1 MNGEHPAGQV
11 PARVAIENLRP
22 SVAAGRHAVKRTV
35 GEWLEV
41 TADIH
46 ADGHDELRARL
57 LVRPRSEPAWR
68 EIAMAPQGNDR
79 WTARVRIERLEP
91 HLYTVEAWTDR
102 FRSWRRDLLRRQ
114 QANAVAE
121 VDLLVGADLV
131 AQASARA
138 SGSDARFLAATAEA
152 LRGQSGDGFEAR
164 VERALEASLLSVVDR
179 HPDRERA
186 ARFAPELRLDVDPER
201 ARFSAWY
208 EFFPRS
214 CAPEPGRHGTL
225 RDAIVRLEYAAAMG
239 FDVVYLP
246 PIHPIGR
253 THRKGPN
260 NSPTAGPD
268 DLGSPWA
275 IGAAE
280 GGHTSI
286 HPALGTLEDFRA
298 FVARA
303 RELGVEPALDLAFQC
318 SPDHPWVNEHP
329 EWFLARPD
337 GSIQYAENPPKKYQD
352 IYPIHFE
359 TQHWEPLWDALRG
372 VVLFWVG
379 EGVRV
384 FRVDNPHTKPYPFW
398 EWLIEE
404 VRGRHPEVIFL
415 AEAFTRPKVM
425 ARLAALGFNQSY
437 TYFAWRN
444 TGPELR
450 EYVKQLTATELV
462 EYFRPNFW
470 PNTPDILPEFL
481 QCGGRAG
488 FALRVLLASTLS
500 ASYGVYGPAF
510 ELCED
515 RPAKPGSEEYLDS
528 EKYQLRHWDVGAD
541 HSLRPLI
548 ARLNRI
554 RRDTPALQGN
564 RGISFHATDNEQL
577 LAYSKTGPEGERVL
591 VVVNLDPHHPQ
602 SGWLEL
608 DPSAFGF
615 DTGQP
620 FQVHDLLSD
629 ARYFWSG
636 ARHYVALDPE
646 VQPGHVFQLR
656 RRVRSERDFDYYL

>member
-1 MNGEHPAGQV
+1 MNGERPAAS

-57 LVRPRSEPAWR
+57 LVRPRSEPNWR
-68 EIAMAPQGNDR
+68 EVAMAPQGNDR
-79 WTARVRIERLEP
+79 WSARVRIERLEP
-91 HLYTVEAWTDR
+91 HLYTVEAWADR

-121 VDLLVGADLV
+121 VDLLVGAELV
-131 AQASARA
+131 TEAASRA

-152 LRGQSGDGFEAR
+152 LRGEAGEEQEAR
-164 VERALEASLLSVVDR
+164 VERALEASLLSVMDR
-179 HPDRERA
+179 HPDRGRA
-186 ARFAPELRLDVDPER
+186 ARHAPELRLDVDPER

-214 CAPEPGRHGTL
+214 SAPDPGRHGTL
-225 RDAIVRLEYAAAMG
+225 RDAIARLEYASAMG

-260 NSPTAGPD
+260 NSPTAAAG

-280 GGHTSI
+280 GGHTSL
-286 HPALGTLEDFRA
+286 HPELGTLDDFRA
-298 FVARA
+298 LVARA
-303 RELGVEPALDLAFQC
+303 RELGIEIALDLAFQC
-318 SPDHPWVNEHP
+318 SPDHPWVEEHP

-359 TQHWEPLWDALRG
+359 SQHWEPLWDALRG
-372 VVLFWVG
+372 VVDFWVD

-398 EWLIEE
+398 EWLIGD

-425 ARLAALGFNQSY
+425 ARLAAIGFNQSY

-450 EYVKQLTATELV
+450 EYMNQLTGTELV

-481 QCGGRAG
+481 QCGGRSG

-500 ASYGVYGPAF
+500 ASYGIYGPAF

-515 RPAKPGSEEYLDS
+515 RAVKPGSEEYLDS
-528 EKYQLRHWDVGAD
+528 EKYQLRHWDLGAD

-548 ARLNRI
+548 TRLNRI
-554 RRDTPALQGN
+554 RRDTTALQGN
-564 RGISFHATDNEQL
+564 RGITFHETDNDQL

-591 VVVNLDPHHPQ
+591 VVVNLDPHHAQ
-602 SGWLEL
+602 SGWLDLEPSSFGL
-608 DPSAFGF
+608 DPGL
-615 DTGQP
+615 P

-636 ARHYVALDPE
+636 GRHYVELDPE
-646 VQPGHVFQLR
+646 VQPGQVFQVR